1 MFSDSNLLQPMNS
14 ELRTFL
20 TDSDDLSL
28 TDAVSSLQADASDVL
43 GALELQRK
51 HAGLDVPPEITDAI
65 AQLEDDLG
73 SLYEA
78 LNDRRNG
85 S

>member
-1 MFSDSNLLQPMNS
+1 MNS

-20 TDSDDLSL
+20 TDTDDDLSL

-51 HAGLDVPPEITDAI
+51 HAGLDVPDEIIDAL

-73 SLYEA
+73 ALCDA

-85 S
+85 G